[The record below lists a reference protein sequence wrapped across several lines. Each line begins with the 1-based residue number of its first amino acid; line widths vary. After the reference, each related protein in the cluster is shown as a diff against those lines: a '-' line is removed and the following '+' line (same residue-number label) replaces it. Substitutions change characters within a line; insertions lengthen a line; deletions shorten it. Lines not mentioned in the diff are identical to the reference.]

1 MRSET
6 AVKSLAVFALLL
18 LGAVKIATGHELT
31 NPLTAE
37 DVACNELQLER
48 LLHRM
53 NAAKGGEYHPPELPN
68 TLLVSYSTSNGFYD
82 GLVATSEFF
91 RLDVGQIPPADSYE
105 QYLAFNINPSIRT
118 LLLDPKRLEL
128 PQVSLNREQSSSS
141 LVRPGSWYDIILT
154 LDPTLGK
161 GERLTINNF
170 VEPALGALYNGFLAN
185 STKPGRGLI
194 VDGLLTPCHNKL
206 TDFDRHIFSIL
217 QRVARSS
224 DLNEFLQP
232 DTEVAIF
239 RGEDP
244 HVYRMNYYPIYQ
256 NLEERGR
263 MAVELNIMWDEAG
276 RLGTAVAKT
285 YDLCSS
291 ESQLACTSLKQREL
305 RWFLIPPVYGGR
317 EYYNLDKV
325 QNGGAYRI
333 QRGPDPPTTID
344 FSTLLSNTTWNR
356 PVW

>member
-1 MRSET
+1 MKGL
-6 AVKSLAVFALLL
+6 VMCGLFL
-18 LGAVKIATGHELT
+18 LGAAVSAAARELT

-37 DVACNELQLER
+37 EVACNELQLER

-53 NAAKGGEYHPPELPN
+53 NAAKGGEYHPPELPK
-68 TLLVSYSTSNGFYD
+68 TLLVSYSNANGFYD

-141 LVRPGSWYDIILT
+141 LVRPGSWFDIVLT

-170 VEPALGALYNGFLAN
+170 VEPAVGAPYNGFLAN
-185 STKPGRGLI
+185 STKPGRGLV
-194 VDGLLTPCHNKL
+194 VDDLLTPCHEKL
-206 TDFDRHIFSIL
+206 TDFDRHVFSTL

-224 DLNEFLQP
+224 DMNEFLQP

-244 HVYRMNYYPIYQ
+244 HVYRLNFYPIYQ

-263 MAVELNIMWDEAG
+263 MAVELRVFWDEHG
-276 RLGTAVAKT
+276 RLTTAESKILGTCTAEGQSGCT
-285 YDLCSS
+285 DLR
-291 ESQLACTSLKQREL
+291 QRSL
-305 RWFLIPPVYGGR
+305 RWFLIPPVFGGK
-317 EYYNLDKV
+317 EYYDNGATA
-325 QNGGAYRI
+325 NGGFYLWT
-333 QRGPDPPTTID
+333 QGPSAPTTINLG
-344 FSTLLSNTTWNR
+344 TLLAGTTWNR
-356 PVW
+356 PIW

>member
-1 MRSET
+1 MRSEHRLRSLGLFCLFLFGA
-6 AVKSLAVFALLL
+6 AVSAA
-18 LGAVKIATGHELT
+18 GRELT
-31 NPLTAE
+31 NPLTSE
-37 DVACNELQLER
+37 EVACNELQLER
-48 LLHRM
+48 LLSRM
-53 NAAKGGEYHPPELPN
+53 NAAKGGEYHPPELPK
-68 TLLVSYSTSNGFYD
+68 TLLVAYSNANGFYD

-105 QYLAFNINPSIRT
+105 QYLAFSINPSIRT
-118 LLLDPKRLEL
+118 LLLDPKRPEL

-141 LVRPGSWYDIILT
+141 LIRPGSWYDIILT
-154 LDPTLGK
+154 LDPTLGR

-170 VEPALGALYNGFLAN
+170 VEPAVGSPYNGFLAN

-194 VDGLLTPCHNKL
+194 SDGLLAPCHGKL
-206 TDFDRHIFSIL
+206 TDFDRHVFSIL

-256 NLEERGR
+256 LLEERGR
-263 MAVELNIMWDEAG
+263 MAVELNVSWDDAG
-276 RLGTAVAKT
+276 RLTTAVART
-285 YDLCSS
+285 YDICSA
-291 ESQLACTSLKQREL
+291 EGQTGCTNLNQREL

-317 EYYNLDKV
+317 EYYSNDHV

-333 QRGPDPPTTID
+333 LRGPDAPTTIN
-344 FSTLLSNTTWNR
+344 FTTLLAGTTWNR
-356 PVW
+356 PIW